1 MANTGNTT
9 GGKSYRVLWIDQL
22 TRAGDTG
29 GIEHYNRVKFK
40 TKGGLVRS
48 MEIEEADL
56 TEEKVNEVL
65 TKEAMR
71 LDKVLGL

>member
-1 MANTGNTT
+1 MANTGNTI
-9 GGKSYRVLWIDQL
+9 GGKPYKVLWIDQL

-56 TEEKVNEVL
+56 TEEKVNELL
-65 TKEAMR
+65 TKEAIR